1 MPPPPPPPPP
11 PAHDPALTRLL
22 TILHFNDVYD
32 VAMASRFVHVVKSFA
47 PDDPLVL
54 FSGDCYSP
62 SLMSVVTKG
71 AQMPPV
77 LNAAGV
83 RAAVF
88 GNHEFDFGVEQ
99 CHALCGECDFPWL
112 MSNCDWRDTGT
123 PLGGGERSVLL
134 EHGGLTIGLMG
145 LIERE
150 WLATLSTISEDE
162 LCWRDDVEVA
172 RELAAELRAR
182 GADVVIA
189 LTHMRLPNDERLAA
203 AVPELDCILG
213 GHDHDY
219 GCYPTAEAPRI
230 IKSGSDFRE
239 MSRVTIELDLARSG
253 EGRSVRVTRVEHI
266 EVAKYGAADEA
277 TSALVSGFEAQ
288 VGRQMET
295 KIGETLVPLDARFAT
310 IRSRESNV
318 SNFVA
323 DVLREAT
330 GAQLALLNAGTLRAD
345 RVLGPGKLTM
355 RDLVTLC
362 PMADETVVIRVSG
375 AQLLAALENGVSSY
389 PKLEGR
395 WPCVSGLRF
404 AFDPSRPAG
413 ARVVPG
419 SVRITSEALTLE
431 GRTAAKGEGREGA
444 SEALNSSEG
453 VDSDRAAPVAAG
465 WRTASAWAALLEAD
479 DAEAAKGEGGDS
491 AKGGDGAKG
500 GVVGAKAE
508 GGAEG
513 GEGAPAAAPAA
524 APGIPLDLD
533 ASYTLVTKQYLT
545 AGKDG
550 YTCFVGAPV
559 VTDAEQSPLLPN
571 LLQNHFRELAFATG
585 ASTMSVLSPARR
597 QQVRSIARVASTPAK
612 TPHELSTSAG
622 RSPLRP
628 TAEGANA
635 PAKGAYA
642 DAGLPPK
649 SPVASKPPRKP
660 IVAPHHVL
668 TSTPVAVQR
677 TPHDHDTQHGG
688 AIDPKV
694 EGRIV
699 QV

>member
-1 MPPPPPPPPP
+1 MPSAEPVPPPPLP

-47 PDDPLVL
+47 SDDPLVL

-83 RAAVF
+83 SAAVF

-162 LCWRDDVEVA
+162 LCWRDDVDVA

-239 MSRVTIELDLARSG
+239 LSRVTIELDLARSG

-295 KIGETLVPLDARFAT
+295 KIGETMVPLDARFAT

-395 WPCVSGLRF
+395 WPCVSGFRF

-419 SVRITSEALTLE
+419 SVHITSEALTLE
-431 GRTAAKGEGREGA
+431 GRTTAKGEGREGA
-444 SEALNSSEG
+444 SEALNSASEALNSPEG

-465 WRTASAWAALLEAD
+465 WRTASAWAALLGAD
-479 DAEAAKGEGGDS
+479 DAEAAKGEGGDG
-491 AKGGDGAKG
+491 AEGADGAR
-500 GVVGAKAE
+500 AE

-513 GEGAPAAAPAA
+513 GAAAPD
-524 APGIPLDLD
+524 IPLDLN

-622 RSPLRP
+622 RSPLHP
-628 TAEGANA
+628 TADGANA
-635 PAKGAYA
+635 PAKGAYTA
-642 DAGLPPK
+642 AGLPPK
-649 SPVASKPPRKP
+649 SPVENKPPRKP
-660 IVAPHHVL
+660 IAAPHHVL
-668 TSTPVAVQR
+668 ASTPVAVKR
-677 TPHDHDTQHGG
+677 TPHDHDTQLGG
-688 AIDPKV
+688 AINPRV